1 MIKRRCFAG
10 KKVCEL
16 LATEEKTMTRML
28 AGGTTC
34 WPGQGCQVW
43 VPEKDHLALN
53 TFDMAEASHTTHVD
67 WEHVHLLQAEEN
79 RPFSYIPSLPLPP

>member
-53 TFDMAEASHTTHVD
+53 TFEMAEASHTTHVD